1 MTYEQVK
8 YLNST
13 ILGIY
18 TEYIYRTFDLNLIKT
33 KVRSKVKKR
42 MKSLRLHPLKSTN
55 FLRDRIF

>member
-18 TEYIYRTFDLNLIKT
+18 TEYIYRTFGLNLIKT

-42 MKSLRLHPLKSTN
+42 MKSLKHPLKSTN
-55 FLRDRIF
+55 FLSDRIF